1 MRIGIDEG
9 EGAPNRIRACKRGRE
24 RKGKAIRNETCPR
37 ARTRNESR
45 REWMSVEKRY
55 VKERSYKYC

>member
-1 MRIGIDEG
+1 MKEKGHRTEFGHARG
-9 EGAPNRIRACKRGRE
+9 EE

-55 VKERSYKYC
+55 VKERSYKYCC